1 MGFDNINMD
10 LIAGLPGDSVEGFCK
25 TVDKVIALQPENVTV
40 HTLSIKRSASYGE
53 SWEERR
59 KALEQAQQVGQMV
72 SYAQK
77 QLMQSGWMPYYLYKQ
92 RNTLGNLENTGYC
105 KPGWRGT
112 VQHLHHGRNADDS
125 GGRSGSGHQAVQQ
138 PRRQTGENL

>member
-1 MGFDNINMD
+1 MARRMGFDNINMD

-53 SWEERR
+53 SWEARK

-77 QLMQSGWMPYYLYKQ
+77 KLMQSGWMPYYLYKPVSY
-92 RNTLGNLENTGYC
+92 T
-105 KPGWRGT
+105 
-112 VQHLHHGRNADDS
+112 HL
-125 GGRSGSGHQAVQQ
+125 Q
-138 PRRQTGENL
+138 